1 MLSMSMISAPEAS
14 VLLEMVRSG
23 NEYVIAA
30 FELYQAGEE
39 TKHALYLCIQYVER
53 ESERKREKESER
65 EIWRETER
73 VEGYLKEE

>member
-39 TKHALYLCIQYVER
+39 TKHEI
-53 ESERKREKESER
+53 EKS
-65 EIWRETER
+65 
-73 VEGYLKEE
+73 

>member
-39 TKHALYLCIQYVER
+39 TKHALYLCSQYVER
-53 ESERKREKESER
+53 ERER
-65 EIWRETER
+65 ERERRKVKER
-73 VEGYLKEE
+73 YGERQREWKGI